1 MSSQFQI
8 RHRTPAYV
16 LMSSDYSQQEPKLTA
31 FISSDKNM
39 CDAFKHGK
47 DIYATIASL
56 AFNYPYEECMEFNP
70 ITGANQPEGKERR
83 SQAKSIVL
91 GELT

>member
-1 MSSQFQI
+1 
-8 RHRTPAYV
+8 
-16 LMSSDYSQQEPKLTA
+16 MSSDYSQQEPKLTA

-39 CDAFKHGK
+39 CDAFKNGK

-70 ITGANQPEGKERR
+70 VTGANQPEGKERR

>member
-1 MSSQFQI
+1 
-8 RHRTPAYV
+8 
-16 LMSSDYSQQEPKLTA
+16 
-31 FISSDKNM
+31 M

-83 SQAKSIVL
+83 SQAKSIGL
-91 GELT
+91 YCQEAHPKRAKQ